1 LFHTLDITI
10 VSSAADV
17 SNAQGGVDQVVKS
30 VTNLYADKRWQAC
43 YAGIPIVQYAHV
55 SSTLSVHCGYNILTG
70 QLHRFSQLIMC
81 RAGNLIVE
89 VAKLVNRHAQQGVPL
104 AHPMAQAK
112 IQPEGLAFA
121 IW

>member
-10 VSSAADV
+10 VSSAAAV
-17 SNAQGGVDQVVKS
+17 SNAQGGVDQVVQS
-30 VTNLYADKRWQAC
+30 VTTLYDKRRQAC

-81 RAGNLIVE
+81 RGNFIVE
-89 VAKLVNRHAQQGVPL
+89 VAKLVNRMYNRGYHLPIL
-104 AHPMAQAK
+104 YMAQAE